1 MLKVDKIELDNLLP
15 GVFSGREH
23 IVSDVWCR
31 KQVFEKGKSYLIEAA
46 SGTGKSSLCSFI
58 YGYRKDY
65 EGVIRFDGTDIRKMS
80 GNEWTDVRKRNLGMM
95 FQELRLFPELTAG
108 ENVIL
113 KNNLTHFRD
122 EEQIRKWFSMLGIDD
137 KWAEPV
143 GRMSFGQQQR
153 VAFIRM
159 LCQPSDFLFMDEP
172 VSHLDDANGS
182 VMAKILEGEMRERG
196 VGVIVTSIG
205 RRLNINY
212 NVEMKL

>member
-1 MLKVDKIELDNLLP
+1 MERIELDNVLP
-15 GVFSGREH
+15 AVFSGRDN
-23 IVSDVWCR
+23 IISDLWLGKLC
-31 KQVFEKGKSYLIEAA
+31 FEKGKSYLIEAA

-65 EGVIRFDGTDIRKMS
+65 EGLISFDDADIKNFSGSTWTEIRQK
-80 GNEWTDVRKRNLGMM
+80 NLGMM

-122 EEQIRKWFSMLGIDD
+122 EAQIRKWFSMLGIED

-172 VSHLDDANGS
+172 VSHLDDANGKI
-182 VMAKILEGEMRERG
+182 MAKILYDEIRERG

-205 RRLNINY
+205 RRLEMNY
-212 NVEMKL
+212 NAEIKL

>member
-1 MLKVDKIELDNLLP
+1 MERIELDNVLP
-15 GVFSGREH
+15 AVFSGRDN
-23 IVSDVWCR
+23 IISDLWLGKLC
-31 KQVFEKGKSYLIEAA
+31 FEKGKSYLIEAA

-65 EGVIRFDGTDIRKMS
+65 EGLISFDGVDIKNFS
-80 GNEWTDVRKRNLGMM
+80 GSTWTEIRQKNLGMM

-122 EEQIRKWFSMLGIDD
+122 EAQIRKWFSMLGIED

-172 VSHLDDANGS
+172 VSHLDDANGKI
-182 VMAKILEGEMRERG
+182 MAKILYDEIRERG

-205 RRLNINY
+205 RRLEMNY
-212 NVEMKL
+212 NAEIKL

>member
-1 MLKVDKIELDNLLP
+1 MLKVDRIELDNLLP

-80 GNEWTDVRKRNLGMM
+80 GNEWTSVRQSSIGMM

-113 KNNLTHFRD
+113 KNNLTAYREEKQIKEWFR
-122 EEQIRKWFSMLGIDD
+122 MLDIDD
-137 KWAEPV
+137 KWSEPI

-153 VAFIRM
+153 VAFVRM
-159 LCQPSDFLFMDEP
+159 LCQPSDFLLMDEP
-172 VSHLDDANGS
+172 VSHLDDINGGI
-182 VMAKILEGEMRERG
+182 MASIMENEIKERG

-205 RRLNINY
+205 RRLLMNY
-212 NVEMKL
+212 SEMIKL

>member
-1 MLKVDKIELDNLLP
+1 MERIELDNVLP
-15 GVFSGREH
+15 AVFSGRDN
-23 IVSDVWCR
+23 IISDLWLGKLC
-31 KQVFEKGKSYLIEAA
+31 FEKGKSYLIEAA

-65 EGVIRFDGTDIRKMS
+65 EGLISFDGADIKNFS
-80 GNEWTDVRKRNLGMM
+80 GSTWTEIRQKNLGMM

-122 EEQIRKWFSMLGIDD
+122 EAQIRKWFSMLGIED

-172 VSHLDDANGS
+172 VSHLDDANGKI
-182 VMAKILEGEMRERG
+182 MAKILYDEIRESG

-205 RRLNINY
+205 RRLEMNY
-212 NVEMKL
+212 NAEIKL

>member
-1 MLKVDKIELDNLLP
+1 MERIELDNVLP
-15 GVFSGREH
+15 AVFSGRDN
-23 IVSDVWCR
+23 IISDLWLGKLC
-31 KQVFEKGKSYLIEAA
+31 FEKGKSYLIEAA

-65 EGVIRFDGTDIRKMS
+65 EGLISFDGADIKNFS
-80 GNEWTDVRKRNLGMM
+80 GSTWTEIRQKNLGMM

-122 EEQIRKWFSMLGIDD
+122 EAQIRKWFSMLGIED

-172 VSHLDDANGS
+172 VSHLDDANGKI
-182 VMAKILEGEMRERG
+182 MAKILYDEIRERG

-205 RRLNINY
+205 RRLEMNY
-212 NVEMKL
+212 NAEIKL